1 MGESRPSEEAIALF
15 TNVFGYAPDP
25 EALHAGECWQAERI
39 DAALRRAKVEV
50 VTITWRLVADEL
62 PPMNTFVLVHR
73 VGGKNNHN
81 DVGIGYREHKYG
93 TRDEWAWR
101 ETGYGQA
108 YWGTAVDGSEIVAWA
123 YKPTRELPVGHA
135 RAAQIE
141 EGE

>member
-39 DAALRRAKVEV
+39 DAALRRAKAEGRIKSMWEAVH
-50 VTITWRLVADEL
+50 IA
-62 PPMNTFVLVHR
+62 NTYNCDHNH
-73 VGGKNNHN
+73 GKKAT
-81 DVGIGYREHKYG
+81 E
-93 TRDEWAWR
+93 
-101 ETGYGQA
+101 
-108 YWGTAVDGSEIVAWA
+108 AVDNVLLKLYDRIA
-123 YKPTRELPVGHA
+123 ELEADA

>member
-39 DAALRRAKVEV
+39 DAALRAAKVEALREMKTALTSQSGTSAWDV
-50 VTITWRLVADEL
+50 VSYIEAR
-62 PPMNTFVLVHR
+62 
-73 VGGKNNHN
+73 
-81 DVGIGYREHKYG
+81 I
-93 TRDEWAWR
+93 
-101 ETGYGQA
+101 
-108 YWGTAVDGSEIVAWA
+108 VDHIA
-123 YKPTRELPVGHA
+123 KLDA